1 MVNDYLGPP
10 FPIKLS
16 ISHFTNFKKEAG
28 LKKVLMVWNLCVSA
42 REVSFNLILMTFQKN
57 WHSTFHLIE
66 RFNLI
71 PLGLPL
77 SQWGN
82 LGILKIRNRTIHQV
96 SFFERSFQ
104 KKFIKAYHTALRQKA
119 WYLQGVGFFQGVWKV
134 DLDTLLIP

>member
-1 MVNDYLGPP
+1 M
-10 FPIKLS
+10 
-16 ISHFTNFKKEAG
+16 
-28 LKKVLMVWNLCVSA
+28 LMVWNLCVSA
-42 REVSFNLILMTFQKN
+42 REMSFNLILMTFQKK

-119 WYLQGVGFFQGVWKV
+119 WYLYRVLDFFEFEKWTRTPCWFHNVCQIDVSSYLIFCIWEQHPNKNM
-134 DLDTLLIP
+134 LD